1 MSKFAHP
8 HDTYFRASMSD
19 LRVAEDFLRA
29 HLPENILA
37 KIDWSS
43 LQLEPNHHIDK
54 SLTESITDVLY
65 RVKFGDK
72 SGYIIILVEH
82 QSTVDPMMPFRML
95 CYVVKIMQRYMEKRP
110 GATLPL
116 VVPIVFYSGKNP
128 YNHTTDIFELFGD
141 LESEARKFFLNPFRL
156 IDLSS
161 ISDEALQQ
169 HSWSGIME
177 LAQKHSHEKAP
188 QELIK
193 TLSSSI
199 KDILGQDGGDYID
212 ATLEYI
218 GSTADLKDPG
228 EFARIVNTEISSKL
242 GERVMSL
249 ASRWH
254 DKGEVV
260 GIQKGLEQGL
270 VKGIAA
276 GIDQGMEKGMAQ
288 GMEKGMEQ
296 GMEQGAEKI
305 ILCLLADGMPV
316 SKIADITRLSIE
328 EVEDIKNKTQR

>member
-1 MSKFAHP
+1 MSAIWKMKTSNC
-8 HDTYFRASMSD
+8 DRAQY
-19 LRVAEDFLRA
+19 L
-29 HLPENILA
+29 
-37 KIDWSS
+37 
-43 LQLEPNHHIDK
+43 
-54 SLTESITDVLY
+54 
-65 RVKFGDK
+65 
-72 SGYIIILVEH
+72 
-82 QSTVDPMMPFRML
+82 
-95 CYVVKIMQRYMEKRP
+95 QRYMEKRP
-110 GATLPL
+110 GAALPL

-161 ISDEALQQ
+161 IPDDALQQ

-188 QELIK
+188 QNLIK

-228 EFARIVNTEISSKL
+228 EFARIVDTEISSKL
-242 GERVMSL
+242 GEKVMSL

-254 DKGEVV
+254 DQGRAEGENI
-260 GIQKGLEQGL
+260 GIEKGL

-276 GIDQGMEKGMAQ
+276 GMEKGIA
-288 GMEKGMEQ
+288 Q
-296 GMEQGAEKI
+296 GMEQGAARIEKVV
-305 ILCLLADGMPV
+305 LGLLADGMSV
-316 SKIADITRLSIE
+316 SRIVQLTGLETA